1 MTTRAV
7 SAVFRYAAGAI
18 AINFGMVPA
27 AGAGSGGAVRP
38 FFGTCPLARERVH
51 FLRAR
56 STNYNRVTIGIA
68 WHKSVSLLS
77 KCCAITFP
85 ELWCFRFVFRVDS

>member
-1 MTTRAV
+1 MAERKFRTDKLHKVMTTRAV

-51 FLRAR
+51 FLRKIDKLQSSYDRDRLA
-56 STNYNRVTIGIA
+56 
-68 WHKSVSLLS
+68 
-77 KCCAITFP
+77 
-85 ELWCFRFVFRVDS
+85 